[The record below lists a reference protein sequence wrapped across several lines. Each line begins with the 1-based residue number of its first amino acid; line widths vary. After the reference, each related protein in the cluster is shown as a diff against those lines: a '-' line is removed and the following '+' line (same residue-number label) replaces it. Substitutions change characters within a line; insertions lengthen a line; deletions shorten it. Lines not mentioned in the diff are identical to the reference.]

1 MRDIPILAKKFGK
14 RVREMRE
21 KKDLSQEMLAS
32 KAGVHRTYVGMI
44 ERGEKNVTLN
54 SAEKFARA
62 LGVKV
67 RDLIDF

>member
-1 MRDIPILAKKFGK
+1 
-14 RVREMRE
+14 MRE